1 MVDSESHEGD
11 AQPKPS
17 MPLEH
22 EDIGEVRDR
31 SVVGYDPAVADLRG
45 SPVQA
50 SNKACPLDQLVVD
63 VPLPAG
69 GPIRV
74 AEERVDC
81 TPIDARPVIVELVPA
96 MDALPHGSRI
106 VVIMM
111 MLRLLR
117 RVPWRR
123 PAALDVVPAWRG
135 AGRAAGRLRP

>member
-50 SNKACPLDQLVVD
+50 SNKACPSISSSL
-63 VPLPAG
+63 
-69 GPIRV
+69 
-74 AEERVDC
+74 
-81 TPIDARPVIVELVPA
+81 T
-96 MDALPHGSRI
+96 SRS
-106 VVIMM
+106 
-111 MLRLLR
+111 
-117 RVPWRR
+117 R
-123 PAALDVVPAWRG
+123 PAAQYEWLRNAWTARRSMRDRSSSSSYPLWTRCLMDRG
-135 AGRAAGRLRP
+135 SSS